1 MKIFRKYSNKLG
13 SYLAC
18 SEEEE
23 TGDDDPHDTEGQHHI
38 VPETET
44 TYKEQCKNKT
54 RNKVEFCSR
63 NLREIANLILKQER
77 I

>member
-1 MKIFRKYSNKLG
+1 MNLVKTFRKNSNKLG

-18 SEEEE
+18 PEEEE

-44 TYKEQCKNKT
+44 TCKEQCKNSLT
-54 RNKVEFCSR
+54 NTEG
-63 NLREIANLILKQER
+63 
-77 I
+77 